1 VNPGGNKKNKMAE
14 GIIEY
19 GDFEKMDLRVAEV
32 ENVEE
37 IEGADKLYKLTV
49 SIGEE
54 VRTICAGIKEH
65 YSREDL
71 KGKKIIVLTNLAPRT
86 LRGVESQGMLLAAS
100 NKDHSKISLISPDQD
115 MDPGDS
121 VS

>member
-1 VNPGGNKKNKMAE
+1 MVE

-19 GDFEKMDLRVAEV
+19 GDFEKIDLKVAEI
-32 ENVEE
+32 ENAED

-54 VRTICAGIKEH
+54 VRTICAGIKQF

-71 KGKKIIVLTNLAPRT
+71 KGKKIIVLTNLKPRT
-86 LRGVESQGMLLAAS
+86 LRGIESQGMLLAAS
-100 NKDHSKISLISPDQD
+100 NKDHSKISLISPDQE
-115 MDPGDS
+115 MNPGDR